1 VSVLIDTAGKG
12 EGFAAA
18 LVAGMCAQALA
29 DGWEFVAL
37 FADVENLV
45 SNAVYRR
52 VSFYPVCD
60 SHQYI
65 FSQPNHA

>member
-1 VSVLIDTAGKG
+1 
-12 EGFAAA
+12 
-18 LVAGMCAQALA
+18 MCAQALA

-45 SNAVYRR
+45 SNAVFRR
-52 VSFYPVCD
+52 ISFYPVCD